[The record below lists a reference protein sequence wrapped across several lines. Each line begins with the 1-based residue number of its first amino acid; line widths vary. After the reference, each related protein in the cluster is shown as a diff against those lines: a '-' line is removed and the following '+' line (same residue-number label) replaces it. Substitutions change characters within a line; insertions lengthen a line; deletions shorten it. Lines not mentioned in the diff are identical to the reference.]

1 MRRGR
6 PHPALTDYRL
16 CKEFGWT
23 VEELEQQPS
32 KKIQE
37 FLIIL
42 AEIDRQTQQEIDKA
56 KRESGSQRGFRG

>member
-23 VEELEQQPS
+23 IDELERQPS

-37 FLIIL
+37 FLVIL
-42 AEIDRQTQQEIDKA
+42 AEVDRQTREEIDRA
-56 KRESGSQRGFRG
+56 KKESQKGFR

>member
-23 VEELEQQPS
+23 VEELERQPG

>member
-23 VEELEQQPS
+23 VEELERQPS

-42 AEIDRQTQQEIDKA
+42 AEIDRLTQEEIDRA
-56 KRESGSQRGFRG
+56 RRESGSQRGFRG

>member
-23 VEELEQQPS
+23 VEELERQPS

>member
-16 CKEFGWT
+16 CKEFGLT
-23 VEELEQQPS
+23 VEELERQPS

-42 AEIDRQTQQEIDKA
+42 AEIDQQTQQEIDKA